1 MVTTYI
7 WTTTSPRQ
15 GRQSVMLQGGDSLQ
29 VRLTR
34 EQVEEL
40 ILSANIKRLV
50 DLGNGLIGLVT
61 SQARYVFQME
71 G

>member
-1 MVTTYI
+1 
-7 WTTTSPRQ
+7 
-15 GRQSVMLQGGDSLQ
+15 MLPGGDSLQ